1 MFSAEQ
7 AKGLSMFI
15 IQGFEGEIKTTAKLL
30 AAVPEDKLGFVLG
43 DKGRTIKDLMW
54 HIVESDIWFA
64 NGIAN
69 CAFAGPEA
77 TRPAPATVAEIV
89 AFYQKEMPASLE
101 KVKAMSGEQ
110 LTTPVDFFGMMTM
123 PVVTYLQFMNNHCI
137 HHRGQLSTYVRA
149 MNAYVPSIY
158 GPSAD
163 EGMSAGA

>member
-7 AKGLSMFI
+7 AKGLSMFL

-30 AAVPEDKLGFVLG
+30 AAVPEERLDFVLG
-43 DKGRTIKDLMW
+43 DKGRTMKDLMW

-64 NGIAN
+64 NGIA
-69 CAFAGPEA
+69 ALSFAGPESA
-77 TRPAPATVAEIV
+77 KPAPATVAEIV
-89 AFYQKEMPASLE
+89 AAYQKEMPAALE
-101 KVKAMSGEQ
+101 KVKAMTGEQ

-137 HHRGQLSTYVRA
+137 HHRGQLSTYLRA
-149 MNAYVPSIY
+149 MNAHVPSIY

-163 EGMSAGA
+163 EGMPATA